1 MKCSLLLLGCK
12 CIHSCRGAELI
23 WQMQSKDE
31 LIGGL
36 DMNGGM
42 DVLNT
47 YTATSGCIGYVHY
60 WAGCI
65 GMYITDDQEIFWENV
80 FYFPCYSYISIYIEL
95 CELTCESA
103 SCACAFSHLFSGP
116 SITCICYKTCTRL
129 TQGVLPWGRGHCPSE
144 AVNPHWQDGG
154 CDVWSPR
161 PSLPLISP
169 PLSIVVPSQYLS
181 MQSTGGRY
189 NLSVEE
195 NLHVSRIFQAPI
207 LLFAA
212 ESDAACSCTP
222 ECMTHNG
229 TVTARQ
235 RVK

>member
-1 MKCSLLLLGCK
+1 MLSWALVRSEKSGCPLHLLIWLEFMKCSLLLLGCK

-42 DVLNT
+42 DVLNI
-47 YTATSGCIGYVHY
+47 YTATSGCIGYVHH

-65 GMYITDDQEIFWENV
+65 GMYITDDQEI

-129 TQGVLPWGRGHCPSE
+129 TQGILPWGGGHCPSE

-161 PSLPLISP
+161 PSLSSH
-169 PLSIVVPSQYLS
+169 PLSP
-181 MQSTGGRY
+181 
-189 NLSVEE
+189 
-195 NLHVSRIFQAPI
+195 
-207 LLFAA
+207 
-212 ESDAACSCTP
+212 
-222 ECMTHNG
+222 
-229 TVTARQ
+229 
-235 RVK
+235 